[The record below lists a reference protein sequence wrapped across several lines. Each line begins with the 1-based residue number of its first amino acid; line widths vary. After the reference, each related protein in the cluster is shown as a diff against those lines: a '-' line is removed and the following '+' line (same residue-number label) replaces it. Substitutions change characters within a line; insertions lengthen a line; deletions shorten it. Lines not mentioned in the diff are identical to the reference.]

1 MSGVGDGDRFL
12 ADVYAAMFG
21 DCLDHEHEQIGPCVY
36 CRDCGRRLYQGGVM
50 STAELGV
57 IRELINSGGDQ

>member
-1 MSGVGDGDRFL
+1 MSGVGDGDSIL
-12 ADVYAAMFG
+12 ADVFAAMFG

-50 STAELGV
+50 TPDEIADIKQLM
-57 IRELINSGGDQ
+57 SGGDQ